1 LRQFFAIIKRDMS
14 ISWRHGGDG
23 LISIAFFIIA
33 LSLFPLGVGPDEK
46 ILAKISTGII
56 WIVTLLSILLSLD
69 KLFYSDYEDGSLEI
83 MLTSPISTEI
93 LVIAKCIANWIV
105 SCLPIILLSP
115 LIASMLYLRASEI
128 ATLVITLSIATP
140 LLTMIGAV
148 GASLTIGTRLRSVL
162 TAILIL
168 PLYTPVLIFGTS
180 AVEAHANG
188 IDSSSHIMILCALL
202 LGMGPLLIIASAM
215 ILRNLKNE

>member
-1 LRQFFAIIKRDMS
+1 M
-14 ISWRHGGDG
+14 
-23 LISIAFFIIA
+23 LISKKSGKNALFLPTFFV
-33 LSLFPLGVGPDEK
+33 P
-46 ILAKISTGII
+46 
-56 WIVTLLSILLSLD
+56 SLD

>member
-1 LRQFFAIIKRDMS
+1 MGA
-14 ISWRHGGDG
+14 
-23 LISIAFFIIA
+23 
-33 LSLFPLGVGPDEK
+33 DEK

-168 PLYTPVLIFGTS
+168 PLYTPCL
-180 AVEAHANG
+180 
-188 IDSSSHIMILCALL
+188 
-202 LGMGPLLIIASAM
+202 
-215 ILRNLKNE
+215 

>member
-1 LRQFFAIIKRDMS
+1 
-14 ISWRHGGDG
+14 
-23 LISIAFFIIA
+23 
-33 LSLFPLGVGPDEK
+33 
-46 ILAKISTGII
+46 
-56 WIVTLLSILLSLD
+56 
-69 KLFYSDYEDGSLEI
+69 
-83 MLTSPISTEI
+83 
-93 LVIAKCIANWIV
+93 
-105 SCLPIILLSP
+105 
-115 LIASMLYLRASEI
+115 MLYLRASEI